1 MHMVWH
7 DAPRKEPIAFLIEV
21 TQGVGHFFC
30 DSGVLQMTSARTAVE
45 EAFNHWGRE
54 TRDSR
59 AFIGAE
65 VAPKTD
71 SSLDDGL
78 ALGFDAIK
86 NGLGKRIGQTE
97 GEEVGGAVFFPM
109 GEPAAIV
116 NFDLAKAGAGR
127 PHDSRRDA
135 GATVARCCAWC
146 CSAAVL
152 GGCRAGVSPARWLRR
167 QTDCG
172 LGSGF
177 HYLSSVS
184 LERSA
189 IASSASSTGDE
200 IT

>member
-21 TQGVGHFFC
+21 AQGVGHFFC
-30 DSGVLQMTSARTAVE
+30 DGGVLQVTSARATVE

-86 NGLGKRIGQTE
+86 NGLGKRIGQAK
-97 GEEVGGAVFFPM
+97 GEEVGGAVFFPV

-116 NFDLAKAGAGR
+116 NFDLAKAGAGCWAEALWMSAPNTAASAYLGR
-127 PHDSRRDA
+127 AIISESQESTTGRSIRRI
-135 GATVARCCAWC
+135 
-146 CSAAVL
+146 
-152 GGCRAGVSPARWLRR
+152 
-167 QTDCG
+167 
-172 LGSGF
+172 
-177 HYLSSVS
+177 LSS
-184 LERSA
+184 RSK
-189 IASSASSTGDE
+189 DHE
-200 IT
+200 IFHCHARVRVWGWRCPSPNQLFHLFS

>member
-1 MHMVWH
+1 
-7 DAPRKEPIAFLIEV
+7 
-21 TQGVGHFFC
+21 
-30 DSGVLQMTSARTAVE
+30 MTSAHTAVE
-45 EAFNHWGRE
+45 EVFNHWGRE
-54 TRDSR
+54 ARDSR

-127 PHDSRRDA
+127 PPDSRRDA
-135 GATVARCCAWC
+135 GATVGIGRVRTRISLGGIHRRLER
-146 CSAAVL
+146 SAAVL